1 MSKKYRLILAA
12 ALTVVTADLT
22 ARAAASKPA
31 SLPVDPANP
40 PRGVFADE
48 WYAVMVDGRKCGCMH
63 TRLER
68 MAGKGA
74 DLIQTWTKIQLA
86 LRRDQVEVSVGIE
99 QKTTETLDGRP
110 LNFLR
115 TLYLGKQPLVTE
127 GTVENGRVTLVTK
140 QFNQAAPPQHHPYPA
155 GALMEWGIYREQFR
169 RGLNPGTKYDVL
181 VYEPSIAPDRGCKT
195 TVEILSRETIDLF
208 GRKVEAAKARQ
219 TMQIPQTLPG
229 SPATQETTLWVTED
243 GDVLRLEMSIMNISI
258 EVLACSKAVALADND
273 PAELMIGTLVQLNGP
288 IDAER
293 AQRITYRIELKNP
306 DDKTPLPRFPE
317 TGMQKVTDVN
327 RTGATVTVTRPSPNS
342 SQSRSVASDTE
353 MVNRYLA
360 ASATINFKDPK
371 VAELARQAA
380 DGETDP
386 RKLADKLSRFV
397 ADYVESKTLGV
408 GFATASEVARSR
420 EGDCTEH
427 GVLLAALGRANKV
440 PSRIVTGLVY
450 TEDFGGRPNVLVGH
464 LWTQFWIDGGWV
476 DVDSALRQHTHID
489 ATHIA
494 MSIGAAT
501 DDGFADLVASTWL
514 SLGRFTVTV
523 IQVDVN

>member
-1 MSKKYRLILAA
+1 
-12 ALTVVTADLT
+12 
-22 ARAAASKPA
+22 
-31 SLPVDPANP
+31 
-40 PRGVFADE
+40 
-48 WYAVMVDGRKCGCMH
+48 
-63 TRLER
+63 
-68 MAGKGA
+68 
-74 DLIQTWTKIQLA
+74 
-86 LRRDQVEVSVGIE
+86 
-99 QKTTETLDGRP
+99 
-110 LNFLR
+110 
-115 TLYLGKQPLVTE
+115 
-127 GTVENGRVTLVTK
+127 
-140 QFNQAAPPQHHPYPA
+140 
-155 GALMEWGIYREQFR
+155 
-169 RGLNPGTKYDVL
+169 
-181 VYEPSIAPDRGCKT
+181 
-195 TVEILSRETIDLF
+195 
-208 GRKVEAAKARQ
+208 
-219 TMQIPQTLPG
+219 
-229 SPATQETTLWVTED
+229 
-243 GDVLRLEMSIMNISI
+243 MSIMNISI